1 MAFSF
6 GGISSAGKF
15 VGSVMNTTAG
25 MQFRQGVGETL
36 GFDYASKSMI
46 EEGYNVSVGQNL
58 GFLGRNTP
66 TRNLLRGERIVR
78 TLDKTGG
85 IRGTGGMLG
94 QGKFAFA
101 SRVFG
106 IATLGLSAI
115 SGYQENGVTG
125 ATMNVAKEA
134 ASWGAMRAGWS
145 VGKGVLAN
153 PFFLVPATIGA
164 LGYAGYKI
172 GQASR
177 EKARRI
183 RNVEMG
189 GEVIDR
195 FGTLSTIRQ
204 RSLMAL
210 NNSHV
215 NGRMALG
222 NEATLL
228 STNYLR

>member
-1 MAFSF
+1 MAFNF
-6 GGISSAGKF
+6 GFNMNFGDHIGTPPGGGPRSTWATRSGQF
-15 VGSVMNTTAG
+15 VGSVMGSTAG
-25 MQFRQGVGETL
+25 REFKQGIGESF
-36 GFDYASKSMI
+36 GFEYEKGI
-46 EEGYNVSVGQNL
+46 NK
-58 GFLGRNTP
+58 GFLGRKLP
-66 TRNLLRGERIVR
+66 
-78 TLDKTGG
+78 
-85 IRGTGGMLG
+85 GGMMS

-101 SRVFG
+101 SRLFG
-106 IATLGLSAI
+106 IATLGVSAI
-115 SGYQENGVTG
+115 SGYQENGMAG
-125 ATMNVAKEA
+125 ATMHVAKDA
-134 ASWGAMRAGWS
+134 ATWGAMRAGWS
-145 VGKGVLAN
+145 VGKGVLTN
-153 PFFLVPATIGA
+153 PWFLAGASIGA
-164 LGYAGYKI
+164 GAYAGYKI

-222 NEATLL
+222 NEAILL
-228 STNYLR
+228 SSNYLR